1 MSGYPIRSF
10 AGAAI
15 DERIAEEARGATDA
29 YGYSASCGTTRA
41 GTFLNRVLRSEE
53 RDTQRSINARARQ
66 YRQFSN
72 LVSNTFLDLATGR
85 AQSFESVATAFIQQ
99 SLRIVLRAV
108 LENQILKRLDD
119 TLTASKI
126 ANIRKVAAAQQAGI
140 GLPGVGNLPG
150 LGNLSGLGRLGGALS
165 GGGAALGV
173 SGLLFPEQIKNLAG
187 GISDTI
193 GNLLSNVASAP
204 DRAFGAQQV
213 FLKIGENETRE
224 ITDLQ
229 DELRQDAR
237 V

>member
-1 MSGYPIRSF
+1 M
-10 AGAAI
+10 
-15 DERIAEEARGATDA
+15 
-29 YGYSASCGTTRA
+29 
-41 GTFLNRVLRSEE
+41 
-53 RDTQRSINARARQ
+53 
-66 YRQFSN
+66 
-72 LVSNTFLDLATGR
+72 DLATGR
-85 AQSFESVATAFIQQ
+85 TQSFESVATAFIQQ
-99 SLRIVLRAV
+99 SLKIVLRAV
-108 LENQILKRLDD
+108 IENQILKRLDD

-126 ANIRKVAAAQQAGI
+126 ANIRRVAAAQQAGI

-150 LGNLSGLGRLGGALS
+150 LANIGNIGSSLA

-173 SGLLFPEQIKNLAG
+173 SALLFPQEIKNTVG
-187 GISDTI
+187 GITDTI